1 MTTHGPQKYHRS
13 GLRSGYDMMNTEKH
27 EKSMNAKSILPAIL
41 ACLAWQTVAPVRAVP
56 RPGDEPTA
64 GASRTGDVIILPLA
78 FYSPETKIA
87 GGLGGLLTFRP
98 SRAGAA
104 ERPSSIYFYA
114 IYTQLKQFSMSW
126 EPEFYSRQ
134 ETWLVKGR
142 LLLERY
148 PDKFWG
154 IGLVGFAGLGNV
166 APRPWA
172 LELDQLKYSYGA
184 GLRYR
189 VRPREATNIRMDVA
203 FGQGTSGLYFT
214 AREAF

>member
-1 MTTHGPQKYHRS
+1 
-13 GLRSGYDMMNTEKH
+13 MMNTEKH
-27 EKSMNAKSILPAIL
+27 EKSMNVKSLLPAIL
-41 ACLAWQTVAPVRAVP
+41 ACLAWQTVAPVMAVP
-56 RPGDEPTA
+56 RPRDEPTA
-64 GASRTGDVIILPLA
+64 EASRTGDVIILPIV

-104 ERPSSIYFYA
+104 ERPSSIYFYT

-154 IGLVGFAGLGNV
+154 IGPAAPDGAEEGYTPRSVRGNICRS
-166 APRPWA
+166 ARPASWPSMHNSNGSRGRRRSPA
-172 LELDQLKYSYGA
+172 MPSSA
-184 GLRYR
+184 
-189 VRPREATNIRMDVA
+189 ATP
-203 FGQGTSGLYFT
+203 
-214 AREAF
+214 